1 MGEFFYKQVLVF
13 RISFKVRSDYWSRG
27 GGSSGKDLDRIL
39 VSVESARRSC
49 FGIETYVEG
58 IFIVGL
64 SQ

>member
-1 MGEFFYKQVLVF
+1 MGESFYKQVLVF

-27 GGSSGKDLDRIL
+27 GGSSGKDRIL